1 MNRKIRQLAAGLMVL
16 YVVLFAAMNYWQVGR
31 ESELNAM
38 SGNTRAIRR
47 EFSRP
52 RGEIISADGVVA
64 ARSFPLPDDNEFP
77 YQRQYPTEELFANVT
92 GYYSLAL
99 GATQLERTQNAVLT
113 GQTAEQRIGNLEDI
127 VTGGD
132 GTGDVHMTLRADLQ
146 ETARQALDGR
156 RGSVVMLDT
165 QTGAVL
171 AMYSNPTYDP
181 NRIVDTDFDAARVA
195 LEELLESPGNPL
207 LANAYQERYMPGS
220 TFKVLT
226 TGIALDAGVIGL
238 DTQFERLT
246 EWTPPQTSNPIQNYD
261 GSNCGGDLREAF
273 RRSCNIPFAQTA
285 LNVGIPGMI
294 DGVQRWGVG
303 ERIPFVDNQLTRA
316 AASTFGNTDNLDQQL
331 PLLAMRGFGQQEDP
345 DGAAAHGDG
354 GGGRRQRRRDDEAVR
369 RRLDVRQS
377 GPHADAHTSGGV
389 AATDQPG
396 DCGDAQLAD
405 AERRHR
411 RHGELLP
418 AASTVAFRSPPRPAR
433 RSSTSLASP
442 SDRTPGSSPS
452 PRPMHR
458 AMPCPSCS
466 STARKCRLAP
476 AAGWPA
482 RSLSRCSTRPSPM
495 VDSVNSRPAVV
506 NDRYEVQKRIGR
518 GGMADVFLGHDRL
531 LDRQVA
537 IKMLFPEFAVDPNF
551 VERFRREAQAAANL
565 NHPNIVNVFDWGKHA
580 STYFIAMEYVEGR
593 TLADILRSNGHL
605 TSKQAAEIA
614 SEVAAALGFAH
625 SAGLVHRDIKPAN
638 ILIGTNGS
646 VKVADFGI
654 ARALNAP
661 TESNLTQAGAVMG
674 TATYFSPEQAQGAQP
689 DPRSDL
695 YSLGV
700 VMYEMIAGRPPFTGD
715 NPVGIAYRQVHDYPT
730 PLNQLV
736 ADVPR
741 PFEAIVA
748 KLLAKDP
755 AVRYSTADA
764 LREDLRRFRMGER
777 PVALAVGGRGAAGAG
792 GGDRRDAWPRR
803 RPPSPRPHW
812 SPTTGA
818 PRPARRAAA
827 VTPASPFPPA
837 TASSRGPA
845 GTPLPPS
852 SPSSPWASAG
862 SSCSTRWPAMTRH
875 RTACPTIGAKPWP
888 TSSRTSPHGTSPTW

>member
-1 MNRKIRQLAAGLMVL
+1 
-16 YVVLFAAMNYWQVGR
+16 
-31 ESELNAM
+31 
-38 SGNTRAIRR
+38 
-47 EFSRP
+47 
-52 RGEIISADGVVA
+52 
-64 ARSFPLPDDNEFP
+64 
-77 YQRQYPTEELFANVT
+77 
-92 GYYSLAL
+92 
-99 GATQLERTQNAVLT
+99 
-113 GQTAEQRIGNLEDI
+113 
-127 VTGGD
+127 
-132 GTGDVHMTLRADLQ
+132 MTLRADLQ

-181 NRIVDTDFDAARVA
+181 NRIVDTDFDAARAA
-195 LEELLESPGNPL
+195 LEELLEAPGNPL

-331 PLLAMRGFGQQEDP
+331 PLLAMRGFGQQEDQMVP
-345 DGAAAHGDG
+345 LHMAMVAAAVANGGVMMKPYVVDSTSDSQGRTLTRTRPEEWLRPISPETAATLNSLMQSVATDG
-354 GGGRRQRRRDDEAVR
+354 TASCCLQPQRWRAGRRQDRHGPAQRVWRARAVER
-369 RRLDVRQS
+369 LDRRLRP
-377 GPHADAHTSGGV
+377 GRTNR
-389 AATDQPG
+389 AT
-396 DCGDAQLAD
+396 
-405 AERRHR
+405 
-411 RHGELLP
+411 
-418 AASTVAFRSPPRPAR
+418 
-433 RSSTSLASP
+433 
-442 SDRTPGSSPS
+442 
-452 PRPMHR
+452 
-458 AMPCPSCS
+458 PCPSCS
-466 STARKCRLAP
+466 STARRCRLAP
-476 AAGWPA
+476 AAAWPA
-482 RSLSRCSTRPSPM
+482 RSPSRCSTRPSPM

-580 STYFIAMEYVEGR
+580 STYFIAMEYVDGR

-777 PVALAVGGRGAAGAG
+777 PVALQSAAGVRPGPATATAVMAGRGADPQARVRTGVQRPVPPGQRG
-792 GGDRRDAWPRR
+792 GPPSAHTGVTVPARYREQSRTGWYALAAFFALVALGIGGFLLFNTLASDDSPSNRLPDYRGQALGRRHRRPHLTGPHLRGDRGAERPIPGRR
-803 RPPSPRPHW
+803 
-812 SPTTGA
+812 
-818 PRPARRAAA
+818 
-827 VTPASPFPPA
+827 
-837 TASSRGPA
+837 SSTEPIRVPG
-845 GTPLPPS
+845 
-852 SPSSPWASAG
+852 
-862 SSCSTRWPAMTRH
+862 R
-875 RTACPTIGAKPWP
+875 
-888 TSSRTSPHGTSPTW
+888 